1 MLYHLLY
8 PLKDIFFGFNVFRYI
23 TFRAAMSS
31 ISAFILSIILGP
43 LIIKK
48 LAKLKIGELIED
60 RSCPPLY
67 VLHKQKEGTPTFGGI
82 LIIASIVV
90 STFLWGRLDNSYIL
104 LLLFSVIWLGIVGFI
119 DDYLKVVKRKSAG
132 LSITTKL
139 VGQFLLGLLVGV
151 IILRDGRIS
160 PTLSI
165 PFCKNLLINLGIFYL
180 PFVILVVVSCSN
192 SVNLTDGLDGLAV
205 GCVII
210 VASAYGI
217 LSYVT
222 GHIKFSEYLRVFY
235 NPGAGEL
242 AVFCASIAGASL
254 GFLWFNSHP
263 ASIFMGDTGSLAL
276 GGVIGVI
283 AVLIK
288 KELLLFLVGGIF
300 VIEAL
305 SVVLQ
310 IISYKFRGKRIF
322 LVAPLHHHFQLRGW
336 AESKVIVR
344 FWIVAIV
351 LALFS
356 LATLKLQ

>member
-1 MLYHLLY
+1 MLYHILY
-8 PLKDIFFGFNVFRYI
+8 PLKDIFFGFNVFKYI
-23 TFRAAMSS
+23 TFRAAMGS
-31 ISAFILSIILGP
+31 ITAFALSIILGP

-48 LAKLKIGELIED
+48 LSKLKIGELIED

-67 VLHKQKEGTPTFGGI
+67 ILHKQNEGTPTFGGV
-82 LIIASIVV
+82 LIIVAIVL

-104 LLLFSVIWLGIVGFI
+104 ILLLSVSWLGIVDFV
-119 DDYLKVVKRKSAG
+119 DDYLKVVKKKSTG
-132 LSITTKL
+132 LSVVTKL
-139 VGQFLLGLLVGV
+139 LGQFLLGLFVGV
-151 IILRDGRIS
+151 IALLDERLS
-160 PTLSI
+160 PTLSV
-165 PFCKNLLINLGIFYL
+165 PFFKDLLINLGFFYL
-180 PFVILVVVSCSN
+180 PFVILVIVSCSN
-192 SVNLTDGLDGLAV
+192 AVNLTDGLDGLAV
-205 GCVII
+205 GCVVI
-210 VASAYGI
+210 AAFAYGV
-217 LSYVT
+217 LSYIT
-222 GHIKFSEYLRVFY
+222 GHSKFSEYLGVFY

-254 GFLWFNSHP
+254 GFLWFNTHP

-276 GGVIGVI
+276 GGAIGVI

-300 VIEAL
+300 VMEAF
-305 SVVLQ
+305 SVILQ
-310 IISYKFRGKRIF
+310 IISYRFRGKRIF

-344 FWIVAIV
+344 FWIIAIV

>member
-8 PLKDIFFGFNVFRYI
+8 PLRDIFFGFNVFRYI

-31 ISAFILSIILGP
+31 ITAFVLSITLGP
-43 LIIKK
+43 LVIKR
-48 LAKLKIGELIED
+48 LTKLKIGELIEA

-67 VLHKQKEGTPTFGGI
+67 ILHKQKEGTPTFGGV
-82 LIIASIVV
+82 LIITAIVL
-90 STFLWGRLDNSYIL
+90 STLLWARLDNSFVL
-104 LLLFSVIWLGIVGFI
+104 LLLLSVIWLGVVGFV
-119 DDYLKVVKRKSAG
+119 DDYLKVVKKKPLG

-139 VGQFLLGLLVGV
+139 LGQFLLGLIVGV
-151 IILRDGRIS
+151 IAFYDERIG

-165 PFCKNLLINLGIFYL
+165 PFCKDLFINLGLFYL
-180 PFVILVVVSCSN
+180 PFVILVIVSCSN
-192 SVNLTDGLDGLAV
+192 SVNLTDGLDGLAI

-210 VASAYGI
+210 VASAYGV
-217 LSYVT
+217 LSYAT
-222 GHIKFSEYLRVFY
+222 GHIKFSEYLKIFY

-242 AVFCASIAGASL
+242 TVFCAGIAGASL
-254 GFLWFNSHP
+254 GFLWFNCHP

-276 GGVIGVI
+276 GGAIGVV

-300 VIEAL
+300 VMEAL

-336 AESKVIVR
+336 PESKVIIR
-344 FWIVAIV
+344 FWIVAII

-356 LATLKLQ
+356 LITLKLQ